1 MTKRHAP
8 ATSRNREPIL
18 KVLKQHLPSK
28 GNILEIASGTG
39 EHGVFFAPYFSPQ
52 QWIPSDQDPECLASI
67 KSWRRDCS
75 TDNLQS
81 PLTIDVMKENWHQ
94 SLTSQNIRSLICI
107 NMIHISPWEAC
118 VGLIKGTSQILPS
131 DGVLYL
137 YGPYKVNNQHTAI
150 SNEQF
155 DESLRLRNPL
165 WGIRDLES
173 VAKLAQENDLHL
185 KEKIAMPAN
194 NFSLI
199 FEKG

>member
-18 KVLKQHLPSK
+18 KVLKQHLSST

-39 EHGVFFAPYFSPQ
+39 EHGVFFAPYFSQQ

-67 KSWRRDCS
+67 KSWRRDSS

-118 VGLIKGTSQILPS
+118 VGLIKGASKILPS
-131 DGVLYL
+131 GGVLYL
-137 YGPYKVNNQHTAI
+137 YGPYKVNNKQTAI

-173 VAKLAQENDLHL
+173 VAKLAQKNDLHL